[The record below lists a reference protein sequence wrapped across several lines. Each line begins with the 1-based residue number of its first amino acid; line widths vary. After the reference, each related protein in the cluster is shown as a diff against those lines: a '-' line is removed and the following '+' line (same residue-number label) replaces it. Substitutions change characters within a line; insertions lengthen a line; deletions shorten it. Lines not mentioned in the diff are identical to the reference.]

1 MQTQSPIDT
10 VPFDVRSSARGHTKQ
25 DDTHTQA
32 GPVLS
37 FGVPVR
43 NGARF
48 LRRLLES
55 LRAQDFDDFEVVVCD
70 NQSTDATGDIAREF
84 ASCDP
89 RFKYHLN
96 ETDIGQIEN
105 FNLVFERSS
114 GRYFRWIGS
123 DDWLEPSYASRCVEA
138 LEANPDAVGVTTL
151 WKYIDDEGQEEFIE
165 YSGRRVDSK
174 YLLPRMSRM
183 LLALQATLG
192 MDPIYSA
199 LRSNMLKE
207 SGMLPIGL
215 WTDRALSLRL
225 AIMGP
230 FVHVHECLAY
240 RRNSREPEKILVAR
254 YHPSIKEAERATDVR
269 VAPRWTMYR
278 DLAKAVRDSPL
289 GPGQQVVGTG
299 MVVFYGGMHHVR
311 ALYGRAVRLVE
322 RTRKAAT
329 TV

>member
-1 MQTQSPIDT
+1 MT
-10 VPFDVRSSARGHTKQ
+10 Q
-25 DDTHTQA
+25 DDTNTQA
-32 GPVLS
+32 GPVVS

-43 NGARF
+43 NGAAF

-55 LRAQDFDDFEVVVCD
+55 LEAQDFDNFEVVVCD
-70 NQSTDATGDIAREF
+70 NQSTDETRDIVQEF
-84 ASCDP
+84 ASSDR
-89 RFKYHLN
+89 RFKYFLN
-96 ETDIGQIEN
+96 ETNIGQIEN

-123 DDWLEPSYASRCVEA
+123 DDWLEPSYARRCVEA
-138 LEANPDAVGVTTL
+138 FEANPDAVGVTTL

-199 LRSNMLKE
+199 LRSNVLKE

-240 RRNSREPEKILVAR
+240 RRNSREPEKICVAR

-278 DLAKAVRDSPL
+278 DLAKAVRDSSL
-289 GPGQQVVGTG
+289 GRGYRAVGIG
-299 MVVFYGGMHHVR
+299 MVVFYGGTHHAR
-311 ALYGRAVRLVE
+311 ALYHRAVRLVE
-322 RTRKAAT
+322 RTQKAAT
-329 TV
+329 AA